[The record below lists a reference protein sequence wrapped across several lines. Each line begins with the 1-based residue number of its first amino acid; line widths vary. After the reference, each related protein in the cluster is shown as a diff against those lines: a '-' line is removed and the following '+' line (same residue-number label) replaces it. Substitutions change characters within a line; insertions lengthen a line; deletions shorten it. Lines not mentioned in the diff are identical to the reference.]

1 MSNLAAGIPIG
12 LAIGIG
18 SGMATGI
25 GAGKAAGKKEVAEA
39 IRAYAATHT
48 IQVTGTDGTAVMLED
63 FISEVTGPAASC
75 TSTANGSKRVA
86 WIIVAALLLL
96 AGIGA
101 GLFLFLMR

>member
-48 IQVTGTDGTAVMLED
+48 IQVTGSGGTAVILEE
-63 FISEVTGPAASC
+63 FISAVTGPSATCTAS
-75 TSTANGSKRVA
+75 SEGSNRTV
-86 WIIVAALLLL
+86 WIIVAALLVL

-101 GLFLFLMR
+101 GLLFFLMR